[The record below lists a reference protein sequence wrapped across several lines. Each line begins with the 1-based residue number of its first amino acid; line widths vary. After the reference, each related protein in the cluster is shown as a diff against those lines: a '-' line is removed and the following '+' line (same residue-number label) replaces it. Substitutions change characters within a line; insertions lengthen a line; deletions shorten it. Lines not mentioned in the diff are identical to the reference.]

1 MKSSLL
7 ISLAVAVV
15 AAAVAA
21 SSSSAAGRNV
31 LPGFRS
37 PSGNIRCFVV
47 DKLYCSIKRSAY
59 GGGLQAR
66 CDLDWHGFELSRA
79 AKAKVYCT
87 SNAPYDMGKQR
98 PSNRILQYGKSFHR
112 GSFTCSSRVTGIT
125 CHNRNGH
132 GLFVSRQAWR
142 AW

>member
-7 ISLAVAVV
+7 ISLAAAVV
-15 AAAVAA
+15 LAAVAA
-21 SSSSAAGRNV
+21 SPAAAGRTV
-31 LPGFRS
+31 LPGFRT

-47 DKLYCSIKRSAY
+47 DKLYCSIEHSAY

-66 CDLDWHGFELSRA
+66 CDLDWHGFELGPA
-79 AKAKVYCT
+79 AKGTVYCT

-98 PSNRILQYGKSFHR
+98 PSNRILAYGKSFHR
-112 GSFTCSSRVTGIT
+112 GAFTCSSRRTGIT
-125 CHNRNGH
+125 CRSRNGH
-132 GLFVSRQAWR
+132 GLFISRQAWR

>member
-7 ISLAVAVV
+7 ISLTVAVVV
-15 AAAVAA
+15 AAAVT
-21 SSSSAAGRNV
+21 SSAAAGRTV

-37 PSGNIRCFVV
+37 PTGNIRCFVV
-47 DKLYCSIKRSAY
+47 DKLYCSIRRSAY
-59 GGGLQAR
+59 GRDLQAR
-66 CDLDWHGFELSRA
+66 CDLDWHGFVLGPA
-79 AKAKVYCT
+79 AKGKVYCT
-87 SNAPYDMGKQR
+87 SNSPYDMGKQR
-98 PSNRILQYGKSFHR
+98 PSNRTLPYGKTFHR

-132 GLFVSRQAWR
+132 GLFVSRQGWR